1 VQQWVDDISR
11 SIAINLKTLLISII
25 SVTTIIVATD
35 QIVSVAIVIYPYI
48 TTVTFSSSEQH
59 SHRLSPL

>member
-1 VQQWVDDISR
+1 VQQRVDDISR
-11 SIAINLKTLLISII
+11 HITTNLETLLISII

-35 QIVSVAIVIYPYI
+35 QIVPVVVVIYPYI
-48 TTVTFSSSEQH
+48 TTVTFSSSEQR